1 MSFQTYITFFLPWN
15 PKNVLLVIQWQSMV
29 FSVVVDSIKSYCMDC
44 WNFLQKKKKKS
55 SFRVNYPTNLTQ
67 IFIKTIFSQF
77 KPFSTWVRLASER
90 INFKL
95 VSDFYV
101 ALFRRFEL
109 WPPNIHNRI
118 ILQLSHGVQAR
129 GPNRGPAFH
138 SFSKTNTHTLFF
150 HLEFVLL
157 PWGRLEKTLP
167 EGRRPVWEE

>member
-1 MSFQTYITFFLPWN
+1 MSFQTYTTFFLPWN
-15 PKNVLLVIQWQSMV
+15 PKNVLLVIQWYSMV
-29 FSVVVDSIKSYCMDC
+29 LLWTRIILIVWTAETF
-44 WNFLQKKKKKS
+44 FKKS
-55 SFRVNYPTNLTQ
+55 SFRVNYPTNFTQ
-67 IFIKTIFSQF
+67 MFIKTIFSQF
-77 KPFSTWVRLASER
+77 KPFSSCVRLAGER
-90 INFKL
+90 MNFKH

-138 SFSKTNTHTLFF
+138 SLSKTNTHTLFF
-150 HLEFVLL
+150 HLEFILL
-157 PWGRLEKTLP
+157 PWERLEKTLP